1 MLDQCC
7 NPLADL
13 LMELAE
19 PRNGLGFRRMVF
31 PPDSDHGCLSWC
43 VTIPGLGDP
52 LTLAVVPFETVNVLD
67 ENNNPGVREAF
78 RIAGW
83 M

>member
-1 MLDQCC
+1 LDGTGGTEKWIRFQK
-7 NPLADL
+7 
-13 LMELAE
+13 
-19 PRNGLGFRRMVF
+19 NGFS
-31 PPDSDHGCLSWC
+31 PDSDHGFHGCLSWC
-43 VTIPGLGDP
+43 VTIPGLGELSANHP
-52 LTLAVVPFETVNVLD
+52 LTLAGVPFETVNVLD